1 MQKVSGI
8 LHNLIKQY
16 GLEGKM
22 LEYTMAENWDA
33 IVGKTIATH
42 TRPTGIRYKKLYI
55 VVDNPVWLQEIS
67 FYKDDL
73 VNNVNKYFGKIVIK
87 EVYLKTG
94 EIADIN
100 NQ

>member
-8 LHNLIKQY
+8 LHKLIRQY

-22 LEYTMAENWDA
+22 LEYIMAENWDA

-42 TRPTGIRYKKLYI
+42 TRPTGIHYRKLYI

-73 VNNVNKYFGKIVIK
+73 VNNVNKYFGKNV
-87 EVYLKTG
+87 VSGVFLKVG
-94 EIADIN
+94 E
-100 NQ
+100 